1 MKRVMLAMCM
11 AACGGSLMVSAQ
23 GGAMDK
29 GQMMKGGAMT
39 VTGCVAAGKTMG
51 TYMLTDAMSSGMMDK
66 DKMSKPGMMDKDRM
80 MMSSYE
86 LMGGELK
93 PHIGHKVE
101 VMGTMDKAQMEMMG
115 KMSDKEKMDKEKM
128 GSMMPMK
135 LQVTSVKMI
144 SATCP

>member
-1 MKRVMLAMCM
+1 MKRVMLAMCL
-11 AACGGSLMVSAQ
+11 ATLSGLVVAAQ

-29 GQMMKGGAMT
+29 GQMMKGGTMT

-51 TYMLTDAMSSGMMDK
+51 TYMLTNAMSGGMMDK
-66 DKMSKPGMMDKDRM
+66 DKMAKPGMSGDKM

-101 VMGTMDKAQMEMMG
+101 VMGTMDKAAMAERQ
-115 KMSDKEKMDKEKM
+115 KTDKGPE
-128 GSMMPMK
+128 MPMK
-135 LQVTSVKMI
+135 LQVSSVKMI